1 MNEKSQL
8 TRQFTAIEKDRS
20 SCMRKL
26 ATCFKPLFVSK
37 VIYLDLKYT
46 IWCNFL
52 LMVLFIVLG
61 VVIREGTTD
70 TKSFQIRFDDK
81 CGDSQTCEFPF
92 FVKSRMKGPIYV
104 YLHFKNFYVQHRKSL
119 KSVDYDQL
127 KGERQSA
134 ADVKTSC
141 EGMVTNEDF
150 VQDFSITGNKLDPKA
165 ALSPCG
171 LYASLF
177 PRDRFTLEKKNTGD
191 TYSKVDITANGI
203 SWEDHRTTKFKQIDG
218 GKEQWVDVT
227 DGTLHSHRTLHRV
240 DATTAA
246 VDLPEALGQDRGSA
260 GEGRVPG
267 DDPER

>member
-8 TRQFTAIEKDRS
+8 TRQFTAIEKDRH

-26 ATCFKPLFVSK
+26 ATCFKPLFAAK
-37 VIYLDLKYT
+37 VVYLDLKFT
-46 IWCNFL
+46 IWCNFV
-52 LMVLFIVLG
+52 LMALFVVLG
-61 VVIREGTTD
+61 IVIREGTTD

-104 YLHFKNFYVQHRKSL
+104 YLHFKNFFVQHRRAL
-119 KSVDYDQL
+119 KSVDHDQL
-127 KGERQSA
+127 KGERQSV
-134 ADVKTSC
+134 ADVKNSC

-150 VQDFSITGNKLDPKA
+150 AQDFSVTGNKLDPKA

-177 PRDRFTLEKKNTGD
+177 PRDRFTLEKKNAD
-191 TYSKVDITANGI
+191 LSYSKVAISSTGI
-203 SWEDHRTTKFKQIDG
+203 SWEDHRKNKFKQIDG

-227 DGTLHSHRTLHRV
+227 DGTPRSRRALHRV
-240 DATTAA
+240 DAPAPA
-246 VDLPEALGQDRGSA
+246 VHLQQALG
-260 GEGRVPG
+260 
-267 DDPER
+267 